1 MLEPDYESSSSTPG
15 KTPQSLSGH
24 THNSCTSLWKGN
36 NLTFNFVPFSSRF
49 LVAEFAEY
57 EMICKALRTEHQELQ
72 EDMISLKQVVHQ
84 LEHLH
89 KEYQVCVCAC
99 VRACVCA
106 KECRGTNM
114 CHYRHEHRHTHPV
127 QPMCSLR

>member
-1 MLEPDYESSSSTPG
+1 MEGRQL
-15 KTPQSLSGH
+15 
-24 THNSCTSLWKGN
+24 
-36 NLTFNFVPFSSRF
+36 NFQFCPFSSF
-49 LVAEFAEY
+49 HILVAEFAEY

-89 KEYQVCVCAC
+89 KEYQVCV
-99 VRACVCA
+99 RACVCA

-114 CHYRHEHRHTHPV
+114 RHYRHEHRHTPSATHVESALTLTPPTPNPQCLV
-127 QPMCSLR
+127 EFGH